1 MLYPRFSVVVLQMS
15 YFGEITV
22 LIRKRSGC
30 QHEGSDMSDKA
41 DLQEQ
46 HGRQRRQM
54 RLGHLKQA
62 HEQMMKAV
70 IEEQSAL
77 LELPASDLADLP
89 VERETQYRFTGLMKD
104 AKAMAGRW
112 DNLAHEYEL
121 LANEMLSLCDS
132 QEAREE
138 RG

>member
-1 MLYPRFSVVVLQMS
+1 
-15 YFGEITV
+15 
-22 LIRKRSGC
+22 
-30 QHEGSDMSDKA
+30 MSDKA

-46 HGRQRRQM
+46 HGRQRLQI

-62 HEQMMKAV
+62 H
-70 IEEQSAL
+70 EEQSAL

-121 LANEMLSLCDS
+121 LANEMLQLCDS

-138 RG
+138 RE

>member
-1 MLYPRFSVVVLQMS
+1 
-15 YFGEITV
+15 
-22 LIRKRSGC
+22 
-30 QHEGSDMSDKA
+30 MSDKA

-46 HGRQRRQM
+46 HGRQRLQI